1 MIRNFT
7 RKLLAL
13 SFYSLALATVA
24 LCQTSGDKLTEKIDK
39 LFADW
44 DKADSPGCA
53 IAIIKGG
60 KIIYARGYG
69 IANLDHNIPITK
81 TTVFYIAS
89 TSKQFTAA
97 AIALLAQ
104 RNKLSLDDPI
114 RQHLPELP
122 ELYQPVTLRH
132 LIHHTSGIRDF
143 QTLLDVQGRTDD
155 VNSEQDVIEL
165 LARQKQLN
173 FKPGKQF
180 EYSNSGYFL
189 LGVIVRRV
197 SGQALREFAAE
208 NIFKPLGMKNTHFHD
223 DRGLVVN
230 NRASGYVPRRSGGYS
245 LYMTNLDLVGNG
257 GLMTTVEDLFLWD
270 QNFYENKLGGGH
282 DFTAQLMTEGT
293 LNNGEKTNYAYGL
306 ELGAYKGLRTTAHS
320 GGFGGFVTEMLRFPE
335 QRFTVICLS
344 NVRGTLDST
353 ALAYRIADIY
363 LANEFKPQPP
373 QTSSAPA
380 PRPATTAASLF
391 SLSPDQ
397 MAEYAGDYYS
407 EELQVTYRVRLERD
421 KLFVRYKRVI
431 DGELA
436 PSSKDTF
443 KIYGV
448 VVIQF
453 TRDSQNRISGFI
465 PQNGG
470 AKNIRFMKL

>member
-7 RKLLAL
+7 RTFLAIF
-13 SFYSLALATVA
+13 FYSLALAAVA
-24 LCQTSGDKLTEKIDK
+24 PCQTSGDELTEKVDK
-39 LFADW
+39 LFAAW
-44 DKADSPGCA
+44 NKADSPGCA
-53 IAIIKGG
+53 IAIIKDG

-69 IANLDHNIPITK
+69 MANLEHNVPITK

-97 AIALLAQ
+97 AIALLSQ
-104 RNKLSLDDPI
+104 RNKLALDDPI
-114 RQHLPELP
+114 RKYLPELP

-155 VNSEQDVIEL
+155 VNTEQDVIEL

-173 FKPGKQF
+173 FKPGEQF

-189 LGVIVRRV
+189 LGVIVKRV
-197 SGQALREFAAE
+197 SGQSLREFAAE
-208 NIFKPLGMKNTHFHD
+208 NVFNPLGMKNTHFHD
-223 DRGLVVN
+223 DRGLVVK

-245 LYMTNLDLVGNG
+245 LYATNFDLVGNG

-270 QNFYENKLGGGH
+270 QNFYENKLSGGR
-282 DFTAQLMTEGT
+282 DFIAQLMTEGT
-293 LNNGEKTNYAYGL
+293 LNNGDKTNYAFGL
-306 ELGAYKGLRTTAHS
+306 ELGVYKGLRTTAHS
-320 GGFGGFVTEMLRFPE
+320 GGFPGFVTEMLRFPE
-335 QRFTVICLS
+335 QRFTAICLS

-363 LANEFKPQPP
+363 LANEFKPQPS

-380 PRPATTAASLF
+380 PRPATTAAPLF
-391 SLSPDQ
+391 SLSPAQ

-407 EELQVTYRVRLERD
+407 EELQVTYRVRIERD
-421 KLFVRYKRVI
+421 KLFIRYRQVI

-436 PSSKDTF
+436 PSSKDYF

-453 TRDSQNRISGFI
+453 TRDDQNRISGFI

-470 AKNIRFMKL
+470 AKNIRFTKL

>member
-7 RKLLAL
+7 RTLLAL
-13 SFYSLALATVA
+13 SFYSLALAAVA
-24 LCQTSGDKLTEKIDK
+24 PCQTSGDELTEKVDK
-39 LFADW
+39 LFAAW
-44 DKADSPGCA
+44 NKADSPGCA
-53 IAIIKGG
+53 IAIIKDGN
-60 KIIYARGYG
+60 IISARGYG
-69 IANLDHNIPITK
+69 IANLEHSVPITK

-104 RNKLSLDDPI
+104 RNKLTLDDPI
-114 RQHLPELP
+114 RKHLPELP

-143 QTLLDVQGRTDD
+143 QTLLDVQGRKDD
-155 VNSEQDVIEL
+155 VNTEQDVIEL

-173 FKPGKQF
+173 FKPGEQF

-197 SGQALREFAAE
+197 SGQSLREFAAE

-223 DRGLVVN
+223 DRSLIVN
-230 NRASGYVPRRSGGYS
+230 NRSSGYVPRRSGGYS
-245 LYMTNLDLVGNG
+245 LYITNLDLVGDG

-270 QNFYENKLGGGH
+270 QNFYENKLGGGR
-282 DFTAQLMTEGT
+282 DFIAQLLTGGT
-293 LNNGEKTNYAYGL
+293 LSNGEKTNYAYGL

-335 QRFTVICLS
+335 QQFTVICLS

-380 PRPATTAASLF
+380 PRPATTAAPMF
-391 SLSPDQ
+391 SLPPGQ

-407 EELQVTYRVRLERD
+407 EELQVTYRVRFERD
-421 KLFVRYKRVI
+421 KLFVRYRRVI

-436 PSSKDTF
+436 PFSKDTF

-453 TRDSQNRISGFI
+453 TRDGQNRISGFI

-470 AKNIRFMKL
+470 AKNIRFTKL